1 MQIKIRNQLKNSS
14 TNNLQHKN
22 KCKMDKLHGTI
33 TTRVLETHVAVL
45 LPLNQ
50 FNRNMKYELKK
61 YHDHFQGKEIPGLFI
76 HYKPCVVLHTNL

>member
-1 MQIKIRNQLKNSS
+1 
-14 TNNLQHKN
+14 
-22 KCKMDKLHGTI
+22 MDKLHGTI

-76 HYKPCVVLHTNL
+76 HYKPCVVLHTNLPLFNEKNKQKYNLEINTN